1 MGRTSTSNAIN
12 ADGCIGYRFHR
23 KDRQA
28 EKRTRAIRISRRY
41 PCGSFSFF
49 SMDFYHSKKWEHMRK
64 SILRR
69 DEYKCKWCRRY
80 GKNTEA
86 SHVHH
91 ILPYEYYPEYSMER
105 WNLISLC
112 QSCHNKMHDR
122 DTHELSAEGERLAR
136 SVARGRGIPW
146 MR

>member
-1 MGRTSTSNAIN
+1 
-12 ADGCIGYRFHR
+12 
-23 KDRQA
+23 
-28 EKRTRAIRISRRY
+28 
-41 PCGSFSFF
+41 
-49 SMDFYHSKKWEHMRK
+49 MDFYHTQKWEHMRK

-69 DEYKCKWCRRY
+69 DEYKCRWCKRY

-122 DTHELSAEGERLAR
+122 DTHELSAEGEKLAR
-136 SVARGRGIPW
+136 NTARGRNIPW